1 MAKRN
6 GAAQNPPRLAQD
18 KLAFLLSLV
27 PYLMDHDR
35 VRVVDAARHFGV
47 PPEQI
52 REAVRL
58 IGVSGIPG
66 ETATYQHGDLFDIA
80 WDTFE
85 ETDEIVLTN
94 LVAIDESPRFSARE
108 AAALIAGLQYL
119 SSLPEHADREAI
131 ATLSSKLSRGASS
144 APSPVGVEA
153 SETDSTLALIRTSVE
168 NGLRLEFDYLNS
180 QGQRERREV
189 DPLRVES
196 IDADWYLRGWD
207 HGREAVRTFRL
218 DRMSTPAITV
228 EPITHDPRDVPLPD
242 VLFEG
247 SADDLFVIL
256 DVAAA
261 ALPLIADYVPEG
273 TVSSEHDGLVR
284 TTVRVS
290 HYHGLKRLIARL
302 PGVATVVEPA
312 EARAVVREWAAAAA
326 ARYLDP
332 DAPDPTR
339 REGT

>member
-1 MAKRN
+1 MQCDCDSNERRQTMAK
-6 GAAQNPPRLAQD
+6 QNPPRLAQD

-35 VRVVDAARHFGV
+35 VSVADAAQHFGV

-66 ETATYQHGDLFDIA
+66 ETTTYQHGDLFDIA

-131 ATLSSKLSRGASS
+131 ASLSSKLARGASS

-168 NGLRLEFDYLNS
+168 KGLRFEFDYLNS
-180 QGQRERREV
+180 QGQGERRDV

-207 HGREAVRTFRL
+207 HSREAVRTFRL
-218 DRMSTPAITV
+218 DRMSNPAITTR
-228 EPITHDPRDVPLPD
+228 PITHEARDVPLPD

-247 SADDLFVIL
+247 SADDLIVTI
-256 DVAAA
+256 DVVAA
-261 ALPLIADYVPEG
+261 ALPLIADYVPDG
-273 TVSSEHDGLVR
+273 TASAEHDGLVR

-290 HYHGLKRLIARL
+290 HYHGLKRLIARM
-302 PGVATVVEPA
+302 PGVATVIEPA
-312 EARAVVREWAAAAA
+312 EARIVVEEWAAAGA
-326 ARYLDP
+326 ARY
-332 DAPDPTR
+332 R
-339 REGT
+339 

>member
-1 MAKRN
+1 MAKRSVP
-6 GAAQNPPRLAQD
+6 GQNPPRLAQD

-35 VRVVDAARHFGV
+35 VSVTEAAGHFGV
-47 PPEQI
+47 PDEHI

-66 ETATYQHGDLFDIA
+66 ETAMYQHGDLLDIA

-85 ETDEIVLTN
+85 ENDEIVLTN

-119 SSLPEHADREAI
+119 SSLPEHADRDAI
-131 ATLSSKLSRGASS
+131 ASLSSKLSRGASS

-153 SETDSTLALIRTSVE
+153 SETNSTLALIRDSVQK
-168 NGLRLEFDYLNS
+168 GLRFQFDYLNS
-180 QGQRERREV
+180 QGQGERREV

-207 HGREAVRTFRL
+207 HSREAVRTFRL
-218 DRMSTPAITV
+218 DRMSTPAITDD
-228 EPITHDPRDVPLPD
+228 PITHEPRDVPLPD
-242 VLFEG
+242 ALFEG
-247 SADDLFVIL
+247 SADDLIVTI
-256 DVAAA
+256 DVAVAA
-261 ALPLIADYVPEG
+261 MPLLADYIPEG
-273 TVSSEHDGLVR
+273 TVGSEHDGLVR
-284 TTVRVS
+284 TKVRVS

-302 PGVATVVEPA
+302 PGVATVIEPA
-312 EARAVVREWAAAAA
+312 EARAVVEQWAASGA
-326 ARYLDP
+326 ARY
-332 DAPDPTR
+332 R
-339 REGT
+339 